1 MIFRVIFWLIELLV
15 NPDLISDKEKNPG
28 KIIQKVLISVV
39 LLATTPRIF
48 KLAFNLQYD
57 IINEHVIESII
68 SLDNSTL
75 DSGNIGR
82 RISAEL
88 FLNFYKFNDD
98 GTSDNC
104 KMLTGKND
112 ADGNGLLYSQILN
125 ENSLQLLSHECLTE
139 RYENKRGEPYK
150 IDFNG
155 LFAVGV
161 GAFVFWMI
169 LMYCISVGTRYVQL
183 IFLQIIA
190 PIPIMCYLT
199 PKKDNMFSK
208 WVKQCTTTY
217 LDLFI
222 RVAIISFV
230 MLLISEIFNNSDK
243 FTSSIGETSNW
254 IILFLV
260 LGLLTFAKKAPEL
273 IQELLP
279 KSVTKASGDFGLSW
293 KKRTDAMLGGKLVY
307 NGTKKAVGF
316 AAAAPLALAK
326 NVAVRGY
333 NAAKYNERQNKK
345 ANDYRNNQ
353 IEKLQNAKTKMENS
367 QKYKNLSAAE
377 QKKLS
382 NNMQQRID
390 NMTNRSTSSIRREL
404 KNKNRNLQYAY
415 ANISD
420 SDPNA
425 KEKRAKLMEQITAN
439 SDMIGYR
446 NQATTLATSVLGGL
460 TAAGGAAIHENG
472 IGKIIKKSSET
483 ETQRINREQGWFK
496 DNPATFGNAVRRTV
510 SVIQKK
516 YGFET
521 EGQAVQYAIDDLD
534 TGIKKQKEEVTKLQ
548 EVEKA
553 YSNNKASVKAVETE
567 GSGDLAKNKKIKVH
581 GGTDANGQDIWKDVV
596 LSTRTNEMKNAIE
609 RAKEHYNNLST
620 EQSVKKVNSSDAEFG
635 MLSTLIRTIVSNA
648 NPTDSPSEKAQQIA
662 DLEAAA
668 LNCGTYDEA
677 YNKIITMSTQRMNLE
692 ESDYGREQG
701 AAGLLNLLYR
711 NAGIAIDGDAYSSQA
726 IENEYNSLMRELN
739 NNPSRYSGDVKKLQD
754 AIANFANNKT
764 AADFNEENIRKLS
777 NMWKKLKGVFEK
789 EQAAHARET
798 ADANDALQEAQ
809 HEKEAFQRYI
819 ENAIDI
825 SNDKY
830 GGSGK

>member
-1 MIFRVIFWLIELLV
+1 MLFAVKAEDLPWVVKIIQNALRGLYSNLCQLIYPLISTFYQVFSDMGKMFYNDSFSKIYTKISTIIGVFMIFRVIFWLIELLV

-254 IILFLV
+254 IVLFLV
-260 LGLLTFAKKAPEL
+260 LGLLTFAKKAPDL

-307 NGTKKAVGF
+307 GASKLATAGVATGAVTGAVGF
-316 AAAAPLALAK
+316 LGGRGAGRLTGLVSGAFRGLSTGAKKGSFFGNMKQSVNKQQDVNKRKIDWANNGSTWSGRMQQRFANALGYEGKAETYENQISEIDNENAERKRKTERLANISKEVGNMESRARSKLSEKGQLSGYGGELQRQRVNYAAINTAMK
-326 NVAVRGY
+326 NGDKATAQNIATNEY
-333 NAAKYNERQNKK
+333 NRSQS
-345 ANDYRNNQ
+345 Q
-353 IEKLQNAKTKMENS
+353 IEKIERKINPSFGNTNIERMRDLIDNK
-367 QKYKNLSAAE
+367 KNLSDNEKEELARLKEASGLTSSDLRQYE
-377 QKKLS
+377 RARESKAMAQDVSQKLS
-382 NNMQQRID
+382 D
-390 NMTNRSTSSIRREL
+390 DVFTSADSEIL
-404 KNKNRNLQYAY
+404 QNQVNKTTEEDYVSGALEGE
-415 ANISD
+415 ISD
-420 SDPNA
+420 AVIDYSRKNIEA
-425 KEKRAKLMEQITAN
+425 SRQEILQIA
-439 SDMIGYR
+439 
-446 NQATTLATSVLGGL
+446 
-460 TAAGGAAIHENG
+460 
-472 IGKIIKKSSET
+472 SEY
-483 ETQRINREQGWFK
+483 NLSLSA
-496 DNPATFGNAVRRTV
+496 D
-510 SVIQKK
+510 
-516 YGFET
+516 
-521 EGQAVQYAIDDLD
+521 
-534 TGIKKQKEEVTKLQ
+534 
-548 EVEKA
+548 EVEKQPGFEEVA
-553 YSNNKASVKAVETE
+553 GLFEKVGDHYKLKDEYLTEEIKDYSLVDKLKSSAKATENDIQYQISEGERRKADIQASEEYKASKSDRDAV
-567 GSGDLAKNKKIKVH
+567 
-581 GGTDANGQDIWKDVV
+581 GG
-596 LSTRTNEMKNAIE
+596 
-609 RAKEHYNNLST
+609 H
-620 EQSVKKVNSSDAEFG
+620 
-635 MLSTLIRTIVSNA
+635 
-648 NPTDSPSEKAQQIA
+648 
-662 DLEAAA
+662 
-668 LNCGTYDEA
+668 
-677 YNKIITMSTQRMNLE
+677 
-692 ESDYGREQG
+692 
-701 AAGLLNLLYR
+701 
-711 NAGIAIDGDAYSSQA
+711 
-726 IENEYNSLMRELN
+726 
-739 NNPSRYSGDVKKLQD
+739 
-754 AIANFANNKT
+754 
-764 AADFNEENIRKLS
+764 
-777 NMWKKLKGVFEK
+777 
-789 EQAAHARET
+789 
-798 ADANDALQEAQ
+798 
-809 HEKEAFQRYI
+809 
-819 ENAIDI
+819 
-825 SNDKY
+825 
-830 GGSGK
+830 SGKK